1 MYCMTVLFNSS
12 SLCAFISF
20 IFFLNACFFFP
31 VDLIMHPPHVNVL
44 FEVALYISHLKWIKE
59 NACFLTD
66 FDWTISSG
74 FIYVY
79 CHWVRANNWDKLM
92 KKIYQL
98 SFRTLLDV
106 FKNVEFERGSKFT
119 LIFFSIFMYIVPPI
133 QTNHLL
139 AYLLWKCL
147 HIEIDIK
154 IIIVILFYFITIE
167 PTDILANMCFVN
179 VHLVYSF

>member
-20 IFFLNACFFFP
+20 IIFLNACFFFP

-74 FIYVY
+74 FIHVY

-92 KKIYQL
+92 KKKIYQL
-98 SFRTLLDV
+98 SFRTLLDD
-106 FKNVEFERGSKFT
+106 FKNVEFERGSN
-119 LIFFSIFMYIVPPI
+119 FFIIFMYS
-133 QTNHLL
+133 
-139 AYLLWKCL
+139 
-147 HIEIDIK
+147 
-154 IIIVILFYFITIE
+154 
-167 PTDILANMCFVN
+167 
-179 VHLVYSF
+179 VYH

>member
-31 VDLIMHPPHVNVL
+31 VDLIMHRPHVNVL

-74 FIYVY
+74 FIHVY

-119 LIFFSIFMYIVPPI
+119 LIFFFYIYVYCT
-133 QTNHLL
+133 TNSNKSFACISSVKML
-139 AYLLWKCL
+139 AHWDW
-147 HIEIDIK
+147 H
-154 IIIVILFYFITIE
+154 
-167 PTDILANMCFVN
+167 
-179 VHLVYSF
+179 

>member
-1 MYCMTVLFNSS
+1 MTVLFNS

-20 IFFLNACFFFP
+20 INFLNACFFFP

-44 FEVALYISHLKWIKE
+44 FEGALYISHLKWIKE

-79 CHWVRANNWDKLM
+79 CHWVRANNRDKLM

-98 SFRTLLDV
+98 SFRTPLDV
-106 FKNVEFERGSKFT
+106 LKMLNSRGGANSLSSFFLYLCILYHQFKQ
-119 LIFFSIFMYIVPPI
+119 II
-133 QTNHLL
+133 
-139 AYLLWKCL
+139 CL
-147 HIEIDIK
+147 HIFCENACTLRLTLK
-154 IIIVILFYFITIE
+154 SLLLYCFISSRSNQLI
-167 PTDILANMCFVN
+167 ILANMCFVN